1 MTHKVITSTSAII
14 KPGNEFHAMSE
25 VVENLSKKGPVSF
38 WLMARTPERCSSQL
52 RMGTW
57 VALSKCCIFPNI
69 TEEFVTLVRGF
80 FKDKYGVEDL
90 GFTNTIITIFAKN

>member
-1 MTHKVITSTSAII
+1 MEIKLTREMIVDLNSVLESIGTSLRYVRAS
-14 KPGNEFHAMSE
+14 KPGELLTSYRLLITDKYLE
-25 VVENLSKKGPVSF
+25 ED
-38 WLMARTPERCSSQL
+38 
-52 RMGTW
+52 
-57 VALSKCCIFPNI
+57 CCIFPNI